1 MNLATALQI
10 CRNGRSSIDDRCCEE
25 KLHLLF
31 EYRNATNLYSTH
43 VALMAE
49 IAGGLL
55 AKHEFDL
62 LSKAASQAHEMCIEA
77 REHFFKHAE
86 EHGC

>member
-1 MNLATALQI
+1 MSPATDLQI
-10 CRNGRSSIDDRCCEE
+10 CRNGYGSIDDRCCEE

-31 EYRNATNLYSTH
+31 EYRNATNLYATH

-55 AKHEFDL
+55 AKDEFDL
-62 LSKAASQAHEMCIEA
+62 LSEAASQAHEKCIEA